1 MRFIMAIKKRKNVT
15 EKDAQKLADELADKP
30 YGGQKDNDKM
40 VNTSITLP
48 QSLLN
53 KLEDQAFANK
63 REGIEPKS
71 VSAIIR
77 KALNNM

>member
-1 MRFIMAIKKRKNVT
+1 MALKKRSKVT
-15 EKDAQKLADELADKP
+15 DKQAEALADEIADKP

-63 REGIEPKS
+63 REGVEPKS

>member
-1 MRFIMAIKKRKNVT
+1 MAIKKRNKVT
-15 EKDAQKLADELADKP
+15 EKQAQKLADEIADKP
-30 YGGQKDNDKM
+30 YGDKKESDKM

-53 KLEDQAFANK
+53 QLEDEAFANK
-63 REGIEPKS
+63 RKGVEPKS

-77 KALNNM
+77 DSLNNRQ

>member
-1 MRFIMAIKKRKNVT
+1 MAIKKRSKVT
-15 EKDAQKLADELADKP
+15 DKQAQALADEIADKP
-30 YGGQKDNDKM
+30 YGSKKENDKM

-48 QSLLN
+48 QSLLI

-63 REGIEPKS
+63 RKGIEPKS

-77 KALNNM
+77 EAITNK

>member
-1 MRFIMAIKKRKNVT
+1 MAIKKRSKAT
-15 EKDAQKLADELADKP
+15 EKQAQALADEIADKP
-30 YGGQKDNDKM
+30 YGSKKDNDKM

-48 QSLLN
+48 QLLLN

-63 REGIEPKS
+63 RKGIEPKS

-77 KALNNM
+77 DALNNR

>member
-1 MRFIMAIKKRKNVT
+1 MAIKKRKNVT